1 MATPWD
7 FKFDPNTDDMTLD
20 ADYQLARTESLADII
35 ADRIRTR
42 LRTFRGEHFLD
53 RDLGVPY
60 FEEVLKKNPDVERVR
75 NLLLAAT
82 AEVEGVLKVL
92 SFDTT
97 FDAGSRIFSVRF
109 KVLADENVI
118 VEGEV

>member
-7 FKFDPNTDDMTLD
+7 FAFDSATDDLALD
-20 ADYQLARTESLADII
+20 GSYQIAVTSSLADIVS
-35 ADRIRTR
+35 DRIRTR

-75 NLLLAAT
+75 NLLLLAT
-82 AEVEGVLKVL
+82 SEVEGVLKVL
-92 SFDTT
+92 SFDTN
-97 FDAGSRIFSVRF
+97 FDPESRSFTVRF
-109 KVLADENVI
+109 KVLVDDGIE
-118 VEGEV
+118 VEGEL

>member
-7 FKFDPNTDDMTLD
+7 FKFDPDTDDMTLD
-20 ADYQLARTESLADII
+20 ANHQLARTESLADIV

-60 FEEVLKKNPDVERVR
+60 FEEVFKKNPDVERVR
-75 NLLLAAT
+75 NLLLAT
-82 AEVEGVLKVL
+82 TSEVEGVLKVL

>member
-7 FKFDPNTDDMTLD
+7 FAFDSTTDDLALD
-20 ADYQLARTESLADII
+20 GSYQIAVTHSLADIV

-75 NLLLAAT
+75 NLLLLAT
-82 AEVEGVLKVL
+82 SEVEGVLKVL

-97 FDAGSRIFSVRF
+97 FDQESRTFLVRF
-109 KVLADENVI
+109 KVLVDGGIA
-118 VEGEV
+118 VEGEL

>member
-7 FKFDPNTDDMTLD
+7 FAFDSTTDDLALD
-20 ADYQLARTESLADII
+20 GSYQIAVTNSLADIV

-75 NLLLAAT
+75 NLLLLAT
-82 AEVEGVLKVL
+82 SEVEGVLKVL

-97 FDAGSRIFSVRF
+97 FDQESRTFLVRF
-109 KVLADENVI
+109 KVLVDGGI
-118 VEGEV
+118 TVEGEL